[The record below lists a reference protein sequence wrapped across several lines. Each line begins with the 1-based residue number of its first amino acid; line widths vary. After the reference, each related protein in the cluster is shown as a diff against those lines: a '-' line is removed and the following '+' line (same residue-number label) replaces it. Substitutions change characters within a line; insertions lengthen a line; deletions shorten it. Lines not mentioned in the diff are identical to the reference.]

1 MQQGQMKTDGS
12 LSNERNDDMT
22 NSWMKVMDG
31 LCPMKEATKDED
43 SWTKKFMTSKEGAF
57 QAAGRGATVGP

>member
-1 MQQGQMKTDGS
+1 
-12 LSNERNDDMT
+12 MT

-43 SWTKKFMTSKEGAF
+43 SWTKKFMTLKEGSL
-57 QAAGRGATVGP
+57 QVSSQGGVAGP